1 MGSGCPNIITG
12 YEGYEGYELDLA
24 RREVCS
30 KQEIKVAM
38 IITTETTAVNPRE
51 STINTNTIYLLV
63 AFL

>member
-1 MGSGCPNIITG
+1 MGSGYPNIITG
-12 YEGYEGYELDLA
+12 YELALA

-51 STINTNTIYLLV
+51 FNVNTNTPHLLV